1 MGAKEAGHGGGAPV
15 LEYHGR
21 EFTAKAKRCAGRR
34 HAGAIYGPETAADAP
49 RPSLAEKRL

>member
-34 HAGAIYGPETAADAP
+34 HTGAIYGPETAADAP